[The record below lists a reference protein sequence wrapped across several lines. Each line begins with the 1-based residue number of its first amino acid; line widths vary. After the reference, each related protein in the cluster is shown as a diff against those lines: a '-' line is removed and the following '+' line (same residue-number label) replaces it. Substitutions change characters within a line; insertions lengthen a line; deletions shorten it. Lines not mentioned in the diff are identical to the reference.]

1 MISKEGFFNLPCL
14 CICNK
19 LFLYSSGDLAQLV
32 ERLNGIQK
40 VRGSTPLIST
50 QFIAMKIDANINNSV
65 TSDLKDIF
73 QTNLNKIILYGSYA
87 RGEESVESDVDYLI
101 LTTLNDDEIKEYNKL
116 IVDLSYKYL
125 DKHNVLFSFVII
137 NSNQFTK
144 YSDTLPFYNNIVKEG
159 TVVYG

>member
-1 MISKEGFFNLPCL
+1 
-14 CICNK
+14 
-19 LFLYSSGDLAQLV
+19 
-32 ERLNGIQK
+32 
-40 VRGSTPLIST
+40 
-50 QFIAMKIDANINNSV
+50 MKIDANINNSV